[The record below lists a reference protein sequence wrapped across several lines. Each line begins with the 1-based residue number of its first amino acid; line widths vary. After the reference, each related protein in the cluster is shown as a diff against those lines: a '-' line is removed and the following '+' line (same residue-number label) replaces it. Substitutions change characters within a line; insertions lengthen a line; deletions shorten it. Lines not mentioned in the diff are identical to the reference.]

1 VRPSSPRNRTAI
13 DLAALALGGAT
24 LLIALILWLDNAQ
37 GGLTGNG
44 VFKAFQLKPWV
55 VDPSHAKL
63 DPSNYLYF
71 PVYGSLCRLLDAL
84 GVFAQDPRRQITIL
98 NALCG
103 ALCLCITYL
112 LARAVTGQ
120 RAVALL
126 AALFH
131 LCCNFVLFL
140 AIINE
145 DIMPSYTLL
154 YAAMAMAGVW
164 FACPTA
170 GRVVAVAVVFTTAWL
185 FEWRLMFPTLPA
197 MLAALLLC
205 EKRKVVALGWIALFV
220 ATMLAVAGAVALAW
234 QGHDGAVGLS
244 DLLWTGK
251 GVGSVWGGF
260 TWIKLWYMWD
270 GLSGYLLGAGV
281 AAFPNIPG
289 WDIWRFTAS
298 IFMLAV
304 AAVSLTVLWRRRESV
319 QTWALLAVFGGTF
332 VAGEVFNAYSQ
343 PQDPQ
348 MQINVMPWLTVGWAL
363 VLAAATARW
372 GRRALAALAGVSLL
386 LLANNV
392 WSLAPYRGVDSGWT
406 RALDNIERQADPA
419 RTVFLLL
426 GIDWPMIYMSLHW
439 SYTPQGIDTLGPAP
453 QTDPK
458 FKWIG
463 FLGEILLHPEWTTE
477 QHVARLRGELNRAFD
492 LGYDVVVSQIWNW
505 QLWQLESASGMVADR
520 GTLEA
525 LHHLLHS
532 EYTVRPL
539 LDDPTAGPYFRLE
552 RAPRP

>member
-1 VRPSSPRNRTAI
+1 VRQAAPRIGPAI
-13 DLAALALGGAT
+13 DLAALALGGAG
-24 LLIALILWLDNAQ
+24 LLIALILWFDNAQ

-44 VFKAFQLKPWV
+44 VFKAFQLKPWI
-55 VDPSHAKL
+55 VDPALARL

-71 PVYGSLCRLLDAL
+71 PAYGALCRLLDAV

-98 NALCG
+98 NAACG
-103 ALCLCITYL
+103 GLCLCITYL
-112 LARAVTGQ
+112 LVRAITGQ

-164 FACPTA
+164 FARPTA
-170 GRVVAVAVVFTTAWL
+170 TNVIAVAVVFTAAWL

-197 MLAALLLC
+197 MLLALLLC
-205 EKRKVVALGWIALFV
+205 EKRKLVALGWIALFLAAMLV
-220 ATMLAVAGAVALAW
+220 AAGAVALAW
-234 QGHDGAVGLS
+234 QGHDGAVGLP

-251 GVGSVWGGF
+251 GIGSVWGGF
-260 TWIKLWYMWD
+260 AWIKLWYMWD
-270 GLSGYLLGAGV
+270 GLSGYLLGAGI

-298 IFMLAV
+298 IFMAV
-304 AAVSLTVLWRRRESV
+304 VAGVALTSLWRRRQTT
-319 QTWALLAVFGGTF
+319 QTWALLTVFGGTF

-348 MQINVMPWLTVGWAL
+348 MQINVMPWLTVAWAL
-363 VLAAATARW
+363 VLAGAAARW
-372 GRRALAALAGVSLL
+372 GRRGLAALAGVSLL

-392 WSLAPYRGVDSGWT
+392 WSLAPYRGVDSGWA
-406 RALDNIERQADPA
+406 RVLDKIERQADPS

-426 GIDWPMIYMSLHW
+426 GLDWPMIYMSLHW

-453 QTDPK
+453 QADPK

-463 FLGEILLHPEWTTE
+463 LLGETLVHPEWTTE
-477 QHVARLRGELNRAFD
+477 QHVEHLRSQLNRAFD
-492 LGYDVVVSQIWNW
+492 LGYAVVVSRIWTW
-505 QLWQLESASGMVADR
+505 ELWELESASGMVADHER
-520 GTLEA
+520 LAA
-525 LHHLLHS
+525 LHRLLHS
-532 EYTVRPL
+532 AYIARPL
-539 LDDPTAGPYFRLE
+539 LDDPVAGPYFRLE
-552 RAPRP
+552 RLPAR

>member
-1 VRPSSPRNRTAI
+1 VRQTPPKTGLAI
-13 DLAALALGGAT
+13 DLPALVLGGAG
-24 LLIALILWLDNAQ
+24 LLIVLILWFDNAQ

-55 VDPSHAKL
+55 VDPAHAKL

-71 PVYGSLCRLLDAL
+71 PAYGALCRLLDAL
-84 GVFAQDPRRQITIL
+84 GVFAQDPRRQITVL
-98 NALCG
+98 NAVCG
-103 ALCLCITYL
+103 GLCLGITYL
-112 LARAVTGQ
+112 LVRAITGQ

-131 LCCNFVLFL
+131 LSCNFVLFL

-164 FACPTA
+164 FARPTA
-170 GRVVAVAVVFTTAWL
+170 ARVVVVAAVFTASWL

-197 MLAALLLC
+197 MLLALLLC
-205 EKRKVVALGWIALFV
+205 ERRKAMAFAWIALFL
-220 ATMLAVAGAVALAW
+220 AAMLTVAGAVALAW
-234 QGHDGAVGLS
+234 HGHDGAVGLT

-251 GVGSVWGGF
+251 GVGTVWGGF

-298 IFMLAV
+298 FFMLAV
-304 AAVSLTVLWRRRESV
+304 AGVALTALWRRR
-319 QTWALLAVFGGTF
+319 QTAETWSLLAIFGGTF
-332 VAGEVFNAYSQ
+332 VAGEIFNAYSQ

-363 VLAAATARW
+363 VLSDAAARW
-372 GRRALAALAGVSLL
+372 GRRGLAALAGISLL

-392 WSLAPYRGVDSGWT
+392 WSLAPYRGVDSGWSG
-406 RALDNIERQADPA
+406 ALDKIEQKADPA
-419 RTVFLLL
+419 QTVFLLL
-426 GIDWPMIYMSLHW
+426 GLDWSMIYMSLHW
-439 SYTPQGIDTLGPAP
+439 SYTQQGIDALGPAP
-453 QTDPK
+453 QADPK

-463 FLGEILLHPEWTTE
+463 LVGETLVHPEWTTE
-477 QHVARLRGELNRAFD
+477 QHVEHLRSQINRAFD
-492 LGYDVVVSQIWNW
+492 LGYEVVVSRIWNW
-505 QLWQLESASGMVADR
+505 ELWELESAAGMVADHER
-520 GTLEA
+520 LA
-525 LHHLLHS
+525 AVRRLLHS
-532 EYTVRPL
+532 EYTARPL
-539 LDDPTAGPYFRLE
+539 LDDPTAGPYYRLE
-552 RAPRP
+552 RTAPR